1 MDKGNFS
8 KTLATYTRCYL
19 LDWDLNPGPT
29 SVVFDD
35 YLYGLT
41 EKVSLYISQIF
52 YLAPRR

>member
-1 MDKGNFS
+1 MDEGNFS

-52 YLAPRR
+52 YLPPRR